1 MKRQIT
7 LWGTRTFGIVLLVL
21 ATQHWGMPLYK
32 QYFTPKKVAVFVPT
46 AKVREG
52 AFTVSFQEIGTLE
65 AETSIPV
72 ISEITGK
79 IISIAPEGTDVQ
91 AGAKLV
97 EMDTTEIDKEVRNQ
111 ELSYQNALADVKRAE
126 SDLELLKES
135 NKTDIEKTQAQF
147 DFDETELKRANNE
160 RDKQKRLADEKLIPR
175 SRVDDAEL
183 AVRVKELAVRKGQMD
198 LTLKDKECKAKEQQ
212 SAAQVSKVQFAASMA
227 KVSLDDVKSRVSR
240 AIITAPSSGM
250 VVLGEYW
257 RDGRQK
263 YKVGDMVER
272 RQMVCQLPDLS
283 VMQIK
288 MKVGEADAPKVK
300 LDQAVLIRLEAVPKK
315 MFHGKVKSISPLATE
330 SQPWEAGATPGRRNF
345 EVIITVKEADP
356 KMIKP
361 GMTADVEFICDTLK
375 NTVYIPLEA
384 VQERNGKTY
393 CFIKEGKR
401 FNRCQIKVGK
411 QNDNFVCVVK
421 GLKKGQIVALR
432 DPTQPA
438 DDMDTKASTN
448 KKKQDEEKQAPPI
461 PESGK
466 K

>member
-7 LWGTRTFGIVLLVL
+7 VWGTRTFAIVLLIL

-32 QYFTPKKVAVFVPT
+32 QYFTPKKVSVFVPT

-65 AETSIPV
+65 AEKSIPV

-91 AGAKLV
+91 EGTKLV
-97 EMDTTEIDKEVRNQ
+97 ELDTTEIEKDVRNQ
-111 ELSYQNALADVKRAE
+111 ELAYQNALTDVKRAE
-126 SDLELLKES
+126 SDLELLRES
-135 NKTDIEKTQAQF
+135 NKTDIEKAHAQL
-147 DFDETELKRANNE
+147 DFDKTELERAKKE
-160 RDKQKRLADEKLIPR
+160 LEKQIRLADEKLVPR

-183 AVRVKELAVRKGQMD
+183 AVRVKELAVRKGEMD
-198 LTLKDKECKAKEQQ
+198 LSLKKKECESKEQQ
-212 SAAQVSKVQFAASMA
+212 NLAQVAKVQFTANMA

-240 AIITAPSSGM
+240 ATIIAPSSGM

-272 RQMVCQLPDLS
+272 RQMICQLPDLS

-300 LDQAVLIRLEAVPKK
+300 LEQPVLIRLEAVPKRV
-315 MFHGKVKSISPLATE
+315 FHGKVKSISPLATE
-330 SQPWEAGATPGRRNF
+330 SQVWEPGATPGRRNF
-345 EVIITVKEADP
+345 EVIITVKESDP
-356 KMIKP
+356 KTIKP
-361 GMTADVEFICDTLK
+361 GMTADVEFICDTIK
-375 NTVYIPLEA
+375 NATYIPIEA
-384 VQERNGKTY
+384 VQEKNGKTY
-393 CFIKEGKR
+393 CFVKEGKH
-401 FNRCQIKVGK
+401 FKRCEVKVGK
-411 QNDNFVCVVK
+411 QNDNYVCITK
-421 GLKKGQIVALR
+421 GLKKGQIIALR
-432 DPTQPA
+432 DPTHPA
-438 DDMDTKASTN
+438 EDMNTKSSS
-448 KKKQDEEKQAPPI
+448 KKEQEEEKKALPI
-461 PESGK
+461 PESEK